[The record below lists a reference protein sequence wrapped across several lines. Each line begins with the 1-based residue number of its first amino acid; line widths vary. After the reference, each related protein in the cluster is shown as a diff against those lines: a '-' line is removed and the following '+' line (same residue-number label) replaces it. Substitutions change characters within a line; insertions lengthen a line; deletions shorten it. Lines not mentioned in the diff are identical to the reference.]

1 MVPIG
6 TSFPSATLWDM
17 TFTFPDTSELPSA
30 SEINDYDKYKNPD
43 WTIIDFPDRE
53 VEIERTKKDDL
64 RVTIT
69 L

>member
-1 MVPIG
+1 MVDVV
-6 TSFPSATLWDM
+6 SLK
-17 TFTFPDTSELPSA
+17 ELPSA